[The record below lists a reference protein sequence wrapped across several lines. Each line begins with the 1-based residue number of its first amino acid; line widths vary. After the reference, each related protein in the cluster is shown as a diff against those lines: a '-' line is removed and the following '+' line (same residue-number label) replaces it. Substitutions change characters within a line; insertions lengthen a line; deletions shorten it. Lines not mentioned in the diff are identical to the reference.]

1 MTTPLRLGTRGS
13 PLAVRQADIV
23 AAQIEARCGRAVTQ
37 VRIKTSGDM
46 IKHIPLTTVGGKGL
60 FVKEIEEALL
70 RDQIDLAVHSIKDL
84 PVTLPEGLHLAA
96 ILERDDAHDAL
107 VSRDQRP
114 FASLPPEA
122 RVGTT
127 SLRRRSQL
135 LHARPDL
142 RITPLRGNLD
152 TRLKKLT
159 REGLDAIVVA
169 SAGLRRMGWEDRAAQ
184 LLPFEICL
192 PAIGQGAI
200 GVECRV
206 ADRDTTALLH
216 ALDHEASR
224 RAILAER
231 ALLAGLEGGCQ
242 VPIAGHARL
251 TDGTLILEGAVLSVD
266 GTRQVRDQL
275 QGDVAQPE
283 ALGRRLAEILLRRG
297 AAEILKEVYA

>member
-13 PLAVRQADIV
+13 PLAVRQAEIV
-23 AAQIEARCGRAVTQ
+23 AALITARGGRTVTQ
-37 VRIKTSGDM
+37 VRIKTSGDV
-46 IKHIPLTTVGGKGL
+46 ITHIPLTTVGGKGL

-84 PVTLPEGLHLAA
+84 PVVLPEGLHLAA

-107 VSRDQRP
+107 VSRNQRP
-114 FASLPPEA
+114 FAALSPEA
-122 RVGTT
+122 KVGTT

-159 REGLDAIVVA
+159 REDLDAIVVA
-169 SAGLRRMGWEDRAAQ
+169 SAGLRRMGWGDRAAQ

-200 GVECRV
+200 GVECRM
-206 ADRDTTALLH
+206 ADRDTTGLLR

-224 RAILAER
+224 WAVQAER
-231 ALLAGLEGGCQ
+231 AFLAGLDGGCQ
-242 VPIAGHARL
+242 VPIAGHAQL
-251 TDGTLILEGAVLSVD
+251 TDGTLVLEGAVLSVD

-275 QGDVAQPE
+275 HGDVAQPE